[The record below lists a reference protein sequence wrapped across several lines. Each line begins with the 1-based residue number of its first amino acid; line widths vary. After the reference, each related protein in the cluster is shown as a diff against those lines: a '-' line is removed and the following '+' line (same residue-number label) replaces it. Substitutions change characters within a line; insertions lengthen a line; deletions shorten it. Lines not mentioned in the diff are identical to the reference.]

1 MNLKRMHWDRSFRQV
16 WLKDYSPRLPYS
28 RHLKGAFC
36 KFCVL
41 FPQKVS
47 RGFQGSFIATPFT
60 RYKDFHSYAKEHT
73 KSSWLMV
80 MQLTSLAYVRESRL
94 KLSDVYRKTIEDNRR
109 KLYPIVSTI
118 VFCGTHDLSLRGH
131 SSSCGNFQDL
141 LQFRIESGDEILK
154 SHIETASHAARYTS
168 VRTQNEI
175 VEICG
180 RLLQCDVV
188 HAANNSA
195 AFSILADETAD
206 TSGKEQLSLAVRY
219 METNSATPCIHEE
232 FLGYV
237 HIHQVSAEA
246 IASNSIFCSLLI
258 TQAESGC

>member
-1 MNLKRMHWDRSFRQV
+1 M
-16 WLKDYSPRLPYS
+16 
-28 RHLKGAFC
+28 
-36 KFCVL
+36 
-41 FPQKVS
+41 
-47 RGFQGSFIATPFT
+47 
-60 RYKDFHSYAKEHT
+60 
-73 KSSWLMV
+73 
-80 MQLTSLAYVRESRL
+80 
-94 KLSDVYRKTIEDNRR
+94 
-109 KLYPIVSTI
+109 
-118 VFCGTHDLSLRGH
+118 
-131 SSSCGNFQDL
+131 

-180 RLLQCDVV
+180 RLLQCDGV

-195 AFSILADETAD
+195 AFRSILADETAD

-237 HIHQVSAEA
+237 HIQCNFGKLHGNWPGHVQIGMMGVRLWQA
-246 IASNSIFCSLLI
+246 IVKRKFPKAFFVHCSSHRLNLVVNDLNSLTDVRNAVGTIKSVIKFFRDSTIQCHLI
-258 TQAESGC
+258 PNVPMLCETRWTAKYTSIRVFFENFTTIV